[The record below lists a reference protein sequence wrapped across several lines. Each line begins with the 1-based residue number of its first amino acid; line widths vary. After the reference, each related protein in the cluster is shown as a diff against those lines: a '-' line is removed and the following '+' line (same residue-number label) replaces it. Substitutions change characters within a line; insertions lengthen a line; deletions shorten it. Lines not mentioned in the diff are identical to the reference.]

1 MVFLKR
7 CFEKEKLKHIKLI
20 SEVIKTISEIIKLI
34 MDLI

>member
-1 MVFLKR
+1 MKR
-7 CFEKEKLKHIKLI
+7 YFEKEKLKHIKPI